1 MYYMH
6 LQKSLL
12 VLGALLLYRSEMP
25 EYGDLLRIP
34 EPRKVEKG
42 VDEDSLYSVF
52 VSYVE
57 IYNNYVYDLLEEQQA
72 NPIKPKYVLFHT
84 ALQGSAHTGWRLAG
98 PKPLLS
104 LYCHSRH
111 FYYHS
116 EILDCRNKMHSG

>member
-1 MYYMH
+1 MSCLH
-6 LQKSLL
+6 LQSHYYP
-12 VLGALLLYRSEMP
+12 GALLYRSEMP

-72 NPIKPKYVLFHT
+72 NSIKPKYVFFHT
-84 ALQGSAHTGWRLAG
+84 APAG
-98 PKPLLS
+98 FCP
-104 LYCHSRH
+104 Y
-111 FYYHS
+111 
-116 EILDCRNKMHSG
+116 